1 MGQVSETNYLTTK
14 EVARLCRVSDA
25 TVKRWED
32 AGLLKSERT
41 SGQHRR
47 FRAEEVARFQRE
59 QGLGQKTCH
68 GDQSVQSSLVRR
80 KNLACSTSTLFD
92 LLVSGCEE
100 ETANFMIG
108 SFLQGTELT
117 DIFDNLLSPAMRQIG
132 ELWYQGELSVSQEH
146 LATRAA
152 HYAVHKL
159 RTSLPLPEMKGKTAF
174 CAAMEGDLHELPSY
188 LAQVTIENE
197 GWEVMNFGANTPLF
211 SLNEEVLQYSPRA
224 VCLSATYMTELERLS
239 REYKTLRENAVKL
252 KVPVILGGKIFED
265 DHIRRRFP
273 AELYAR
279 SFGEVAHFIER
290 LTE

>member
-1 MGQVSETNYLTTK
+1 MSETNYLTTK

-41 SGQHRR
+41 SGKHRR

-59 QGLGQKTCH
+59 QGLGQKVCH
-68 GDQSVQSSLVRR
+68 GDQSVASSVSRR
-80 KNLACSTSTLFD
+80 KNLACSNTTLFD

-108 SFLQGTELT
+108 SFLQGAELT
-117 DIFDNLLSPAMRQIG
+117 EIFDELLSPALRRIG
-132 ELWYQGELSVSQEH
+132 EQWYEGELSVAQEH
-146 LATRAA
+146 LASRAA

-174 CAAMEGDLHELPSY
+174 CAAMEGDLHELPAY

-211 SLNEEVLQYSPRA
+211 FAQRGSSRIPAASRLSFGCIYAGSRTRRARLPRA
-224 VCLSATYMTELERLS
+224 S
-239 REYKTLRENAVKL
+239 RNGCQAENSRD
-252 KVPVILGGKIFED
+252 F
-265 DHIRRRFP
+265 RRQN
-273 AELYAR
+273 
-279 SFGEVAHFIER
+279 V
-290 LTE
+290 

>member
-1 MGQVSETNYLTTK
+1 MSETNYLTTK

-59 QGLGQKTCH
+59 QCLGQKACH
-68 GDQSVQSSLVRR
+68 GDQSVLSSHARR
-80 KNLACSTSTLFD
+80 KNLACSNATLFD

-100 ETANFMIG
+100 ETANFIIG
-108 SFLQGTELT
+108 TFLQGTGLT
-117 DIFDNLLSPAMRQIG
+117 DIFDDLLSPAMQRIG
-132 ELWYQGELSVSQEH
+132 ELWYRGDLSVAQEH

-152 HYAVHKL
+152 HYGVHKL

-174 CAAMEGDLHELPSY
+174 CATMEGDLHELPSY

-197 GWEVMNFGANTPLF
+197 GWEVMNFGANTPFF
-211 SLNEEVLQYSPRA
+211 SLNEEILEYSPNA
-224 VCLSATYMTELERLS
+224 VCIAATYMTELERLA
-239 REYKTLRENAVKL
+239 REYKTLRETAQKL
-252 KVPVILGGKIFED
+252 KVPIILGGRLFDD

-273 AELYAR
+273 ADLYAET
-279 SFGEVAHFIER
+279 FGKVAHFIER